1 MGREML
7 MAVFGAVVVGSVGG
21 GLAAWLSPSGSPAA
35 RSPAPP
41 GSASRA
47 GQPAHP
53 AHPVAPPPDPH
64 ALLARQMRAVLTRFA
79 EWSRGHAGAPC
90 PDAGALGMIVL
101 DPWGHAIEL
110 TCTDQ
115 PAGQSAGA
123 ISAGPEGIAGSADDV
138 ASWTLGREVTD
149 LVRGARWT
157 SPPAAVATPPATKPQ
172 TAKRSKRRA
181 SLHAPRPSALPIDAG
196 ADDIPDRR

>member
-1 MGREML
+1 
-7 MAVFGAVVVGSVGG
+7 
-21 GLAAWLSPSGSPAA
+21 
-35 RSPAPP
+35 
-41 GSASRA
+41 
-47 GQPAHP
+47 
-53 AHPVAPPPDPH
+53 
-64 ALLARQMRAVLTRFA
+64 MRAVLTRFA
-79 EWSRGHAGAPC
+79 AWSRGHAGAPC
-90 PDAGALGMIVL
+90 PDGEALGMIAL

-115 PAGQSAGA
+115 PADQSAGA
-123 ISAGPEGIAGSADDV
+123 ISAGPDGIAGSADDV

-181 SLHAPRPSALPIDAG
+181 PLHAPRPGAPPIDAG
-196 ADDIPDRR
+196 ADDIPARR

>member
-1 MGREML
+1 MGRGMRI
-7 MAVFGAVVVGSVGG
+7 AVFGAVVVGSVAG
-21 GLAAWLSPSGSPAA
+21 GLGAWLSPSGSPAK

-53 AHPVAPPPDPH
+53 VAPPPDPH
-64 ALLARQMRAVLTRFA
+64 ILLARQMRAVLTRFA

-90 PDAGALGMIVL
+90 PDAEALGMIGL

-115 PAGQSAGA
+115 PADQSAGA
-123 ISAGPEGIAGSADDV
+123 ISAGPDGIAGSADDV

-157 SPPAAVATPPATKPQ
+157 SLAPAIVAPSATKAQ
-172 TAKRSKRRA
+172 AAKRRKKRA
-181 SLHAPRPSALPIDAG
+181 TLHAPRPSALPIDTG